1 MNINREHK
9 SRTNKIVMLIKNRF
23 LLSLLIVSGSK
34 IFLKFYWQ
42 KILGS
47 VFILLILIGGY
58 RIYSYY
64 NRLELIDRYMYHSDV
79 FELYRDWSKS
89 TNYYIK
95 YSDRFGADNY
105 YVIKKNG
112 NMYFRYQHNYPFDVS
127 YCAFY
132 IESVEFDSLVLVQKG
147 IGDEY
152 GAVLLKV
159 PLNKDIITKK
169 DVRIIP
175 IYPGILKDG
184 SEREADDSTHYFLDD
199 FKKVPM
205 EVINYEN
212 IISDY

>member
-1 MNINREHK
+1 
-9 SRTNKIVMLIKNRF
+9 MLIKNRF
-23 LLSLLIVSGSK
+23 FLFQLIVSESK

-47 VFILLILIGGY
+47 VFILLILIEGY

-79 FELYRDWSKS
+79 FELYCDWSKS
-89 TNYYIK
+89 THYYGLE
-95 YSDRFGADNY
+95 YSERTEADNY

-127 YCAFY
+127 YRAFY
-132 IESVEFDSLVLVQKG
+132 FKFVEFDSLVLVQKAT
-147 IGDEY
+147 DDMH
-152 GAVLLKV
+152 GAIYLKM
-159 PLNKDIITKK
+159 PLNMEVITKK
-169 DVRIIP
+169 DVRIMS
-175 IYPGILKDG
+175 IYPGILKNG